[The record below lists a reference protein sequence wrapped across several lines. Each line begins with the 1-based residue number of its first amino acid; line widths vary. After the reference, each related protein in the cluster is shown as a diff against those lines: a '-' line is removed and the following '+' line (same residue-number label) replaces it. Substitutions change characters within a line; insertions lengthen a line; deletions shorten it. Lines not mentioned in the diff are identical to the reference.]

1 MEYQQL
7 LRAFCFYSIFSQ
19 QSQLT
24 YAGKHLCARDES
36 FYLFQ
41 FRQGLRVDSNS
52 VFCVNKAR
60 TKNLSW
66 NVTGDCC
73 EWDGVTCNEFT
84 GHVMGLYLSL

>member
-7 LRAFCFYSIFSQ
+7 LIAFCFYSIFSQ

-24 YAGKHLCARDES
+24 YAGTARDEA
-36 FYLFQ
+36 FYLLQ

-52 VFCVNKAR
+52 VLCENKAR

-66 NVTGDCC
+66 DVTGDCC

-84 GHVMGLYLSL
+84 GHVIFL